1 MLFIIIEHDTC
12 DVCKE
17 MGAEGEKASWERLT
31 ASSLLFFLLVLLIE
45 GQDQH
50 ELPEEG
56 NEIQEEVNAV
66 PDVILISIF
75 SLFNNELSVKE
86 DKAAHDQQPH
96 VQVCLEQPN
105 GSKEKVPQGGQ
116 EHETHG

>member
-1 MLFIIIEHDTC
+1 MQRN
-12 DVCKE
+12 
-17 MGAEGEKASWERLT
+17 GAEGEKASWERLT

-66 PDVILISIF
+66 PEREEPAHSPHCP
-75 SLFNNELSVKE
+75 LSSSRK
-86 DKAAHDQQPH
+86 
-96 VQVCLEQPN
+96 
-105 GSKEKVPQGGQ
+105 PQGAVQPGVQ
-116 EHETHG
+116 QSIPLNESRSISTQ